1 MTEKMR
7 NLRDGYSSALIEL
20 GHQNEDIVV
29 VDADLA
35 LSTKTK
41 RFGTIFSNRFF
52 DFGVAEANMMGA
64 AAGFATCGKIVF
76 ASTFA
81 VFATGRCYDQ
91 IRQSIAYPNLNVKIV
106 ATHAGISVGG
116 DGASH
121 QMLEDIAL
129 MRVLPNMVVVT
140 PTDATEIEDIIPQVA
155 KHQGP
160 CYVRMGRAD
169 SPVLFGKHEDFTL
182 GKAKILED
190 GNDVTLIGTGTMV
203 SETLKARKLLKK
215 DKINAQVI
223 LIHTLKPI
231 DQDTIKKAARKTG
244 CIVTA
249 EEHSI
254 IGGLGSAVSEALD
267 MHPVP
272 LKRIGVP
279 DVFGES
285 GEAKDLVKKYGLTA
299 ENIGEAARELVR
311 LK

>member
-1 MTEKMR
+1 MR

-20 GHQNEDIVV
+20 GHQNEEVVV

-41 RFGTIFSNRFF
+41 RFGTVFPNRFF

-129 MRVLPNMVVVT
+129 MRVLPNMLVVT

-169 SPVLFGKHEDFTL
+169 SPVIFEKHGDLTL

-190 GNDVTLIGTGTMV
+190 GSDVTLIGTGTMV
-203 SETLKARKLLKK
+203 SETLTARKLLKK
-215 DKINAQVI
+215 HNIDARVI
-223 LIHTLKPI
+223 LIHTIKPI
-231 DQDTIKKAARKTG
+231 DQGTLKKAAHETG
-244 CIVTA
+244 CIITA

-254 IGGLGSAVSEALD
+254 IGGLGSAVSEALN
-267 MHPVP
+267 MCPVP
-272 LKRIGVP
+272 MKRIGVP

-285 GEAKDLVKKYGLTA
+285 GEAEDLVKKYGLTA
-299 ENIGEAARELVR
+299 ENISKAAQDIVR

>member
-1 MTEKMR
+1 MR

-20 GHQNEDIVV
+20 GHQNEDVVV

-41 RFGTIFSNRFF
+41 RFGTIFPNRFF

-129 MRVLPNMVVVT
+129 MRVLPNMLVVT

-155 KHQGP
+155 KHPGP

-169 SPVLFGKHEDFTL
+169 SPVIFEKHGDLTL
-182 GKAKILED
+182 GKAKTLED

-203 SETLKARKLLKK
+203 SETLTARKLLKK
-215 DKINAQVI
+215 HKIDARVI

-231 DQDTIKKAARKTG
+231 DKDTLKKAARETG
-244 CIVTA
+244 CIITA

-267 MHPVP
+267 MCPVP

-285 GEAKDLVKKYGLTA
+285 GEAEDLVKKYGLTA
-299 ENIGEAARELVR
+299 ENISEAARELVR

>member
-1 MTEKMR
+1 
-7 NLRDGYSSALIEL
+7 
-20 GHQNEDIVV
+20 
-29 VDADLA
+29 
-35 LSTKTK
+35 
-41 RFGTIFSNRFF
+41 
-52 DFGVAEANMMGA
+52 MM
-64 AAGFATCGKIVF
+64 I
-76 ASTFA
+76 S
-81 VFATGRCYDQ
+81 
-91 IRQSIAYPNLNVKIV
+91 LNVKIV

-129 MRVLPNMVVVT
+129 MRVLPNMLVVT

-155 KHQGP
+155 KHPGP

-169 SPVLFGKHEDFTL
+169 SPVIFEKHGDLIL

-203 SETLKARKLLKK
+203 SETLRAHELLKK
-215 DKINAQVI
+215 HKIDARVI

-231 DQDTIKKAARKTG
+231 DQDTLKKAARETG
-244 CIVTA
+244 CIITA

-254 IGGLGSAVSEALD
+254 IGGLGSAVSEALN
-267 MHPVP
+267 MCPVP

-285 GEAKDLVKKYGLTA
+285 GEAEDLVKKYGLTA
-299 ENIGEAARELVR
+299 ENISEAAQELVR

>member
-1 MTEKMR
+1 MTKKMR

-20 GHQNEDIVV
+20 GHQNEEVV
-29 VDADLA
+29 VLDADLA

-41 RFGTIFSNRFF
+41 RFGTIFPNRFF

-129 MRVLPNMVVVT
+129 MRVLPNMLVVT

-169 SPVLFGKHEDFTL
+169 SPIIFEKHGDLTL

-190 GNDVTLIGTGTMV
+190 GDDVSLIGTGTMV
-203 SETLKARKLLKK
+203 SETLKARKFLKK
-215 DKINAQVI
+215 HKIDARVI
-223 LIHTLKPI
+223 LIHTIKPI
-231 DQDTIKKAARKTG
+231 DQDTLKKAARETG
-244 CIVTA
+244 CMITA

-254 IGGLGSAVSEALD
+254 IGGLGSAVSEALN
-267 MHPVP
+267 MCPVP

-285 GEAKDLVKKYGLTA
+285 GEAEDLVKKYGLTA
-299 ENIGEAARELVR
+299 ENISEAAQEIVR
-311 LK
+311 HK

>member
-1 MTEKMR
+1 MR

-20 GHQNEDIVV
+20 GHQNEEVV
-29 VDADLA
+29 VLDADLA

-41 RFGTIFSNRFF
+41 RFGTIFPNRFF

-129 MRVLPNMVVVT
+129 MRVLPNMLVVT

-169 SPVLFGKHEDFTL
+169 SPIIFEKHGDLTL

-190 GNDVTLIGTGTMV
+190 GDDVSLIGTGTMV
-203 SETLKARKLLKK
+203 SETLKARKFLKK
-215 DKINAQVI
+215 HKIDARVI
-223 LIHTLKPI
+223 LIHTIKPI
-231 DQDTIKKAARKTG
+231 DQDTLKKAARETG
-244 CIVTA
+244 CMITA

-254 IGGLGSAVSEALD
+254 IGGLGSAVSEALN
-267 MHPVP
+267 MCPVP

-285 GEAKDLVKKYGLTA
+285 GEAEDLVKKYGLTA
-299 ENIGEAARELVR
+299 ENISEAAQEIVR
-311 LK
+311 HK

>member
-1 MTEKMR
+1 MR

-20 GHQNEDIVV
+20 GHQNEEVV
-29 VDADLA
+29 VLDADLA

-41 RFGTIFSNRFF
+41 RFGTIFPNRFF

-129 MRVLPNMVVVT
+129 MRVLPNMLVVT
-140 PTDATEIEDIIPQVA
+140 PTDATEIEDIIPQIA

-169 SPVLFGKHEDFTL
+169 SPIIFEKHGDLTL

-190 GNDVTLIGTGTMV
+190 GDDVSLIGTGTMV

-215 DKINAQVI
+215 HKIDARVI
-223 LIHTLKPI
+223 LIHTIKPI
-231 DQDTIKKAARKTG
+231 DQDTLKKAARETG
-244 CIVTA
+244 CIITA

-254 IGGLGSAVSEALD
+254 IGGLGSAVSEALN
-267 MHPVP
+267 MYPVP

-285 GEAKDLVKKYGLTA
+285 GEAEDLVKKYGLTA
-299 ENIGEAARELVR
+299 ENISEAARKIVR
-311 LK
+311 HK

>member
-1 MTEKMR
+1 MR

-20 GHQNEDIVV
+20 GHQNEEVVV

-41 RFGTIFSNRFF
+41 RFGTIFPNRFF

-81 VFATGRCYDQ
+81 VFATGRCYEQ

-129 MRVLPNMVVVT
+129 MRVLPNMLVVT

-160 CYVRMGRAD
+160 C
-169 SPVLFGKHEDFTL
+169 
-182 GKAKILED
+182 
-190 GNDVTLIGTGTMV
+190 
-203 SETLKARKLLKK
+203 
-215 DKINAQVI
+215 
-223 LIHTLKPI
+223 
-231 DQDTIKKAARKTG
+231 
-244 CIVTA
+244 
-249 EEHSI
+249 
-254 IGGLGSAVSEALD
+254 
-267 MHPVP
+267 
-272 LKRIGVP
+272 
-279 DVFGES
+279 
-285 GEAKDLVKKYGLTA
+285 
-299 ENIGEAARELVR
+299 
-311 LK
+311 